1 VAIESWPDQAL
12 SEMRGQLQIMPTC
25 LTSASL
31 QHDSAAQIE
40 ADDSANATG
49 ADNVGFAAAIQL
61 NWSSA
66 LSREATL
73 AYLLES
79 P

>member
-1 VAIESWPDQAL
+1 
-12 SEMRGQLQIMPTC
+12 MPTC

-49 ADNVGFAAAIQL
+49 ADNVAH
-61 NWSSA
+61 
-66 LSREATL
+66 
-73 AYLLES
+73 
-79 P
+79 